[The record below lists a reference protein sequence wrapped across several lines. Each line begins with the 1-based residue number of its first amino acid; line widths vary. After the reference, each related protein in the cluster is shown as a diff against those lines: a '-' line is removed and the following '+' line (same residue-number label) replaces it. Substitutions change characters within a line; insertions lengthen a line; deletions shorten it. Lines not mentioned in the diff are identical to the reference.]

1 MATIKSQPLRE
12 LLMQLRFT
20 PEQKRRKQLDAAERL
35 YDIIDPDR
43 EYPFAFVCY
52 RITGFS
58 PKADKQELIKGEQL
72 SADLRVFISS
82 LSGSLARPAGHL
94 DEKVFSIDGLAK
106 SLNVATKT
114 IRRWQKR
121 GLLARRFMFPDGVKR
136 LGFMQSRVGKFLAAH
151 ADLVA
156 KAHRFR
162 RLTTQQKQLIITQA
176 RKLATSAN
184 LSRHQVIG
192 RTAARIGVSHETV
205 RSLVSSYEKQNPD
218 KPIFNKPGG
227 IVRPTQASE
236 IYRLFKQGCKIADL
250 TQRFNR
256 TRSSIYRIVKTR
268 RVKSLLMRKI
278 EFTASDEFL
287 HEDAT
292 EKILAEPLSNI
303 QPVGQ
308 KTVRPLTPTS
318 NSLVDYLQNLK
329 DTPVFNREQELVLFR
344 RYNYLKY
351 RACIT
356 RAKIKPDSV
365 PSSTLDEIE
374 QYLAEAERIKE
385 TLIEANLP
393 LVVGVARKHTISG
406 ANLAELVGEGNLSLV
421 RAVEKFDY
429 TRGFR
434 FSTFASWTISKDF
447 ARKIPSQMARPD
459 KKTAASLAQFQ
470 RELKSD
476 QTGDF
481 IARERARQS
490 LAQVIRNELNER
502 EQYVILNRFGPI
514 GTAIRKTTKTLK
526 EIGQDLGLTKERIRQ
541 IELGALQ
548 KLRQSLSPE
557 EFELLTH

>member
-1 MATIKSQPLRE
+1 
-12 LLMQLRFT
+12 MQLRFT

-35 YDIIDPDR
+35 YDIIDPNR
-43 EYPFAFVCY
+43 EYPYAFVCY

-58 PKADKQELIKGEQL
+58 PKADKQELIKGDQL

-82 LSGSLARPAGHL
+82 LSGSLARPAGQL

-121 GLLARRFMFPDGVKR
+121 GLLARRFMFPDRVKR
-136 LGFMQSRVGKFLAAH
+136 LGFAQSRLDKFLAAN

-156 KAHRFR
+156 KARSFR
-162 RLTTQQKQLIITQA
+162 RLSDQQKLLMIKQA

-184 LSRHQVIG
+184 LSRHQVMA
-192 RTAARIGVSHETV
+192 RTAAQFTVSHETV
-205 RSLVSSYEKQNPD
+205 RSLVLSYEKQNPD
-218 KPIFNKPGG
+218 KPIFKKPAGV
-227 IVRPTQASE
+227 IRPTQASE
-236 IYRLFKQGCKIADL
+236 IYRLFKQGCKTTDL

-256 TRSSIYRIVKTR
+256 SRSSIYRVIKTR
-268 RVKSLLMRKI
+268 RAKSLLMRKI
-278 EFTASDEFL
+278 EFIASDEFL
-287 HEDAT
+287 HEDAAD
-292 EKILAEPLSNI
+292 KILAEPLSSI
-303 QPVGQ
+303 QPVRQ

-329 DTPVFNREQELVLFR
+329 DAPALNREQELVLFR

-351 RACIT
+351 RASIA
-356 RAKIKPDSV
+356 RAKIKPDNV
-365 PSSTLDEIE
+365 PSSVLDEIE
-374 QYLAEAERIKE
+374 QYLAEAEQIKE

-406 ANLAELVGEGNLSLV
+406 ANLAELVSEGNLSLV

-434 FSTFASWTISKDF
+434 FSTFVSWTISKDF

-459 KKTAASLAQFQ
+459 KKTAASFAQFQ
-470 RELKSD
+470 RDLKSN

-481 IARERARQS
+481 VALERARQS
-490 LAQVIRNELNER
+490 LVHVIRNELNDR

-514 GTAIRKTTKTLK
+514 GTAIRKKTKTLK